1 MADFGVYAK
10 FASISARV
18 GTRASAV
25 SNLEGWTDLIILNV
39 ETTINVMTRKIWAVD
54 DAAFTA
60 LSVSTKT
67 ILTDAAACLAAMYVI
82 QYDISGM
89 PAREAETR
97 LDFLYNRFLSDIKIL
112 EDVKTRDFLIK
123 GV

>member
-25 SNLEGWTDLIILNV
+25 SNLVAWTDLIILNV

-67 ILTDAAACLAAMYVI
+67 ILTDAAACLAAMHVI